1 MKHYV
6 TPKLDV
12 FTMSAQDVIKM
23 SGETNLLDG
32 DFVVNA
38 NPTWIT
44 LG

>member
-12 FTMSAQDVIKM
+12 FIMSAQDVIKM
-23 SGETNLLDG
+23 SRETNFLDG

>member
-12 FTMSAQDVIKM
+12 FKLSEQDVITS
-23 SGETNLLDG
+23 SGGTQHLDG
-32 DFVVNA
+32 DFVVSA
-38 NPTWIT
+38 NPSWIE